1 MRVMG
6 HTQRDRDKLL
16 MRIKRIRGQVDG
28 IQRILEEDGECFTVL
43 QTVAACRGALT
54 GLMTEII
61 EGHIRDHILDP
72 AEEPTAAQK
81 RAAEELLEVVRA
93 FVK

>member
-1 MRVMG
+1 MG

-28 IQRILEEDGECFTVL
+28 IQRALDEGGECFTVL

-54 GLMTEII
+54 GLMMEII
-61 EGHIRDHILDP
+61 DGHVRDHILDP
-72 AEEPTAAQK
+72 AEEPTANQK
-81 RAAEELLEVVRA
+81 QAAEELMEVLRA